1 MPCNLKS
8 ALLGGLLLGTA
19 ALAPAQSSSDVI
31 YNLLRQMKP
40 TVLAAWH
47 GGDREQ
53 NPIQSFSASPGT
65 ITAGQ
70 TTTLSWVVEGAK
82 DVTLSGVSATPA
94 SSAVVAPTHTTTY
107 TLTARTAWGK
117 SVSQDVTVNVAADP
131 SIANAVIDPTQPGNA
146 VAPGY
151 IGFSHEWGQAQ
162 LLMGD
167 PAIGTNPIYRQL
179 LENLTAYGGGPI
191 SIRVGGNSTDT
202 TALPDA
208 STVRPF
214 AQLFEDL
221 SSPTRDEAGP
231 WRNDFWH
238 DHAQRHARKDGVFF
252 YLGVNLGSNVVE
264 LATSQA
270 KVFVENMPK
279 GSIRAIEIGNEPD
292 FYPTV
297 SHHRPGTY
305 DYAAYAL
312 DFLTWRQS
320 IFNAVPNSP
329 LVHGPSDASFPAL
342 PLSSNGITITTTY
355 LTPADMSSFV
365 QQEGSSLESVGQHH
379 YTTFGSNVGGNPQPG
394 ILLEPASTTA
404 RPAVAAQY
412 AAIANQ
418 AGKPY
423 RISEINSI
431 AGSGQAG
438 ITNAFEQTLWSAD
451 IMFEYVKI
459 GAVGVNFHSNDW
471 NSFNQ
476 WDAYAAFHF
485 YVPEAQFISAYSH
498 YSAAD
503 GVPAPARVPPP
514 PGNQFTSQYE
524 VREIQSLYYGMLF
537 FAQATA
543 HQGRLLPVALNTSAN
558 LKAWATLDPT
568 NGGVNIAIINKDQS
582 ASGSVQLTVPGY
594 KRGLVTR
601 LLAPSFS
608 AKTGI
613 TIGGQTFDGSQDG
626 KPVGTRYGEFT
637 RSQNGTF
644 EVSVGPT
651 SAFLLTLKKRDHD
664 RDLDRDDD

>member
-1 MPCNLKS
+1 MKNPPWNRHISCIIKS
-8 ALLGGLLLGTA
+8 ALLSGLLIATT
-19 ALAPAQSSSDVI
+19 ALATSPSS
-31 YNLLRQMKP
+31 
-40 TVLAAWH
+40 
-47 GGDREQ
+47 
-53 NPIQSFSASPGT
+53 NPIQSFSASPDT

-94 SSAVVAPTHTTTY
+94 SSAVVGPTHTTTY

-117 SVSQDVTVNVAADP
+117 SVSQELTVNVAADP
-131 SIANAVIDPTQPGNA
+131 SIANAVIDPTQAGNA
-146 VAPGY
+146 VPPGY

-179 LENLTAYGGGPI
+179 LDNLTAYGGGPI

-238 DHAQRHARKDGVFF
+238 DNAQRHARKDGVFF
-252 YLGVNLGSNVVE
+252 YLGVNLGSDVVA

-270 KVFVENMPK
+270 QVLVQNMPK

-297 SHHRPGTY
+297 SHHRPSTY
-305 DYAAYAL
+305 DYTAYAL
-312 DFLTWRQS
+312 DFLNWRKS
-320 IFNAVPNSP
+320 IFAAVPNSP
-329 LVHGPSDASFPAL
+329 PVHGPSDASFPAL

-355 LTPADMSSFV
+355 LTPANMSSFV
-365 QQEGSSLESVGQHH
+365 QQERFSLESVGQHH

-394 ILLEPASTTA
+394 VLLEPASTTA

-412 AAIANQ
+412 AEIAKQ

-438 ITNAFEQTLWSAD
+438 ITNAFEETLWSAD

-485 YVPEAQFISAYSH
+485 YVPEAQFTAAYSH

-503 GVPAPARVPPP
+503 GVPAPAPVPPP

-543 HQGRLLPVALNTSAN
+543 HQGQLLPVTLNTSAN

-568 NGGVNIAIINKDQS
+568 NGDVNIAIINKDIT
-582 ASGSVQLTVPGY
+582 ASGSIQLTVPGY
-594 KRGLVTR
+594 KRGLVKR

-608 AKTGI
+608 AITGI

-626 KPVGTRYGEFT
+626 KPVGTAYGEFT

-651 SAFLLTLKKRDHD
+651 SAFLLTLKKRDRD
-664 RDLDRDDD
+664 RDGD

>member
-1 MPCNLKS
+1 MKNPPWNRHLSCIIRS
-8 ALLGGLLLGTA
+8 ALLGGLLIATT
-19 ALAPAQSSSDVI
+19 ALASPPSS
-31 YNLLRQMKP
+31 
-40 TVLAAWH
+40 
-47 GGDREQ
+47 
-53 NPIQSFSASPGT
+53 NPIQSFSASLDT

-70 TTTLSWVVEGAK
+70 TTTLTWVVEGAK

-94 SSAVVAPTHTTTY
+94 SSAVVAPSHTTTY
-107 TLTARTAWGK
+107 TLTARTNGDK
-117 SVSQDVTVNVAADP
+117 FVSKEVTINVAADT
-131 SIANAVIDPTQPGNA
+131 SIANAVIDPNQPGNA
-146 VAPGY
+146 VPSGY

-167 PAIGTNPIYRQL
+167 PTIGTNPIYRQL
-179 LENLTAYGGGPI
+179 LDNLTAYGGGPI

-208 STVRPF
+208 GTVRPF
-214 AQLFEDL
+214 AQLFEDQ
-221 SSPTRDEAGP
+221 SSPACHETSP

-238 DHAQRHARKDGVFF
+238 DSAQRHARKDGVFF
-252 YLGVNLGSNVVE
+252 YLGVNLGSDVVA

-270 KVFVENMPK
+270 QVFVQNMPRQ
-279 GSIRAIEIGNEPD
+279 SIRAIEIGNEPD

-297 SHHRPGTY
+297 SHHRPSTY
-305 DYAAYAL
+305 DYADYAE
-312 DFLTWRQS
+312 DFLTWRKS
-320 IFNAVPNSP
+320 IFAAVPDSP
-329 LVHGPSDASFPAL
+329 PVHGPSDASFPAL
-342 PLSSNGITITTTY
+342 PLSSNGIAITTTY
-355 LTPADMSSFV
+355 LTPANMNSFV
-365 QQEGSSLESVGQHH
+365 QQERFSLESVGQHH
-379 YTTFGSNVGGNPQPG
+379 YTTFGTNVGGNPQPG
-394 ILLEPASTTA
+394 VLLEPASTTA

-412 AAIANQ
+412 AAIAKQ

-423 RISEINSI
+423 RISEMNSI

-485 YVPEAQFISAYSH
+485 YVPEAQFTAAYSH

-503 GVPAPARVPPP
+503 GVPAPAPVPPP

-524 VREIQSLYYGMLF
+524 VREIQSLYYGMMF

-543 HQGRLLPVALNTSAN
+543 HQGRLLPVTLNTSAN

-568 NGGVNIAIINKDQS
+568 NGDVNIAIINKDIT

-594 KRGLVTR
+594 KRGLVKR

-608 AKTGI
+608 ATTGI

-626 KPVGTRYGEFT
+626 KAVGTRYGEFI

-651 SAFLLTLKKRDHD
+651 SAFLLTLKKRDRD
-664 RDLDRDDD
+664 RDED

>member
-1 MPCNLKS
+1 MKNPPWNQDISCIIRS
-8 ALLGGLLLGTA
+8 ALLSGLLTA
-19 ALAPAQSSSDVI
+19 TTP
-31 YNLLRQMKP
+31 
-40 TVLAAWH
+40 LAASPSS
-47 GGDREQ
+47 
-53 NPIQSFSASPGT
+53 NPIRSFSANPGT

-94 SSAVVAPTHTTTY
+94 SSAVVGPTHTTTY

-117 SVSQDVTVNVAADP
+117 SVSQELTVNVAADP
-131 SIANAVIDPTQPGNA
+131 SIANAVIDPTQAGNA
-146 VAPGY
+146 VPPGY

-179 LENLTAYGGGPI
+179 LDNLTAYGGGPI
-191 SIRVGGNSTDT
+191 SIRVGGNTTDT

-238 DHAQRHARKDGVFF
+238 DNAQRHTRKDGVFF
-252 YLGVNLGSNVVE
+252 YLGVNLGSDVVA

-270 KVFVENMPK
+270 EVFVQNMPK

-297 SHHRPGTY
+297 SHHRPSTY
-305 DYAAYAL
+305 DYADYAL
-312 DFLTWRQS
+312 DFLTWGNS
-320 IFNAVPNSP
+320 IFAAVPDGP
-329 LVHGPSDASFPAL
+329 LLMGPSDAEFPAL

-355 LTPADMSSFV
+355 LTPANMVSFV
-365 QQEGSSLESVGQHH
+365 QQEGCSLEAVSQHH
-379 YTTFGSNVGGNPQPG
+379 YTTFGSNVGGKPQPG

-404 RPAVAAQY
+404 NPAVAAQY
-412 AAIANQ
+412 AAIAKQ

-423 RISEINSI
+423 RIAEINSI

-438 ITNAFEQTLWSAD
+438 ITNAFEETLWSTD
-451 IMFEYVKI
+451 VMFEYAKI
-459 GAVGVNFHSNDW
+459 GASGVNFHSNDW

-485 YVPEAQFISAYSH
+485 YVPEAQFTSAYSH

-503 GVPAPARVPPP
+503 GVPAPAPVPPP

-543 HQGRLLPVALNTSAN
+543 HQGRLLPITLNTSAN

-568 NGGVNIAIINKDQS
+568 NGDINIAIINKDTT
-582 ASGSVQLTVPGY
+582 ASGSIQLTVPGY
-594 KRGLVTR
+594 KRGLVKR

-608 AKTGI
+608 AIIGI

-626 KPVGTRYGEFT
+626 KPVGTAYGEFT

-651 SAFLLTLKKRDHD
+651 SAFLLTLKKRDP
-664 RDLDRDDD
+664 DRDDY

>member
-1 MPCNLKS
+1 MKKTPWNRHISCIIKS
-8 ALLGGLLLGTA
+8 ALLSGLLIATT
-19 ALAPAQSSSDVI
+19 ALATSPSS
-31 YNLLRQMKP
+31 
-40 TVLAAWH
+40 
-47 GGDREQ
+47 
-53 NPIQSFSASPGT
+53 NPIQSFTANPST

-70 TTTLSWVVEGAK
+70 TTTLTWVVEGAK

-94 SSAVVAPTHTTTY
+94 SSAVVGPTHTTTY

-117 SVSQDVTVNVAADP
+117 SVSQELTVNVAADP
-131 SIANAVIDPTQPGNA
+131 SIANAVIDPTQAGNA
-146 VAPGY
+146 VPPGY

-179 LENLTAYGGGPI
+179 LDNLAAYGSGPI

-221 SSPTRDEAGP
+221 SSPTRDEAGS
-231 WRNDFWH
+231 WRTDFWH

-252 YLGVNLGSNVVE
+252 YLGVNLGSDVVA

-270 KVFVENMPK
+270 QVFVQNMPK

-297 SHHRPGTY
+297 SHHRPSTY
-305 DYAAYAL
+305 DYTAYAL
-312 DFLTWRQS
+312 DFLNWRKS
-320 IFNAVPNSP
+320 IFAAVPNSP
-329 LVHGPSDASFPAL
+329 PVHGPSDASFPAL
-342 PLSSNGITITTTY
+342 PLSSGAVSIVTTY
-355 LTPADMSSFV
+355 LTPAHMSSFV
-365 QQEGSSLESVGQHH
+365 QQERFSLESVGQHH
-379 YTTFGSNVGGNPQPG
+379 YTTFGTNVGGNPQPG
-394 ILLEPASTTA
+394 VLLEPASTTA

-412 AAIANQ
+412 AAIAKQ

-423 RISEINSI
+423 RISEMNSI

-485 YVPEAQFISAYSH
+485 YVPEAQFTAAYSH
-498 YSAAD
+498 YSSAD
-503 GVPAPARVPPP
+503 GVPAPAPVPPP

-543 HQGRLLPVALNTSAN
+543 HQGQLLPVTLNTSAN

-568 NGGVNIAIINKDQS
+568 NGDVNIAIINKDIT

-594 KRGLVTR
+594 KRGLVKR

-608 AKTGI
+608 AITGI

-626 KPVGTRYGEFT
+626 KPVGTAYGEFT
-637 RSQNGTF
+637 RSQNSIF

-651 SAFLLTLKKRDHD
+651 SAFLLTLKETGS
-664 RDLDRDDD
+664 

>member
-1 MPCNLKS
+1 MKNPPWNRHISRILKS
-8 ALLGGLLLGTA
+8 ALLCRLLVGTA
-19 ALAPAQSSSDVI
+19 ALAAAHPSS
-31 YNLLRQMKP
+31 
-40 TVLAAWH
+40 
-47 GGDREQ
+47 
-53 NPIQSFSASPGT
+53 NPIQSFSASPST

-70 TTTLSWVVEGAK
+70 TSTLTWVVEGAK

-94 SSAVVAPTHTTTY
+94 SSAVVGPTHTTTY
-107 TLTARTAWGK
+107 TLTATTAWGK
-117 SVSQDVTVNVAADP
+117 SASQEVTVNVAADP
-131 SIANAVIDPTQPGNA
+131 SIANATIDPTQPGNA
-146 VAPGY
+146 VPAGF

-179 LENLTAYGGGPI
+179 LENLMAYGGGPI

-208 STVRPF
+208 STVSPF

-252 YLGVNLGSNVVE
+252 YLGVNLGSDVVE

-270 KVFVENMPK
+270 KVFVQNMPK

-297 SHHRPGTY
+297 SKHRPSTY
-305 DYAAYAL
+305 DYTAYAL
-312 DFLTWRQS
+312 DFLNWRKS
-320 IFNAVPNSP
+320 IFAAVPNSP
-329 LVHGPSDASFPAL
+329 PVHGPSDASFPAL

-355 LTPADMSSFV
+355 LTPANMSSFV

-451 IMFEYVKI
+451 VMFEYAKI

-485 YVPEAQFISAYSH
+485 YVPEAQFTAAYSH

-503 GVPAPARVPPP
+503 GVPAPAPVPPP

-543 HQGRLLPVALNTSAN
+543 HQGRLLPVTLNTSAN

-568 NGGVNIAIINKDQS
+568 NGDVNIAIINKDTT
-582 ASGSVQLTVPGY
+582 ASGSIQLTVPGY
-594 KRGLVTR
+594 KRGLVSR

-608 AKTGI
+608 AITGI

-626 KPVGTRYGEFT
+626 EAVGTRYGEFI

-651 SAFLLTLKKRDHD
+651 SAFLLTLKKRDRD
-664 RDLDRDDD
+664 RDED

>member
-1 MPCNLKS
+1 MMKS
-8 ALLGGLLLGTA
+8 ALLSGLLIATT
-19 ALAPAQSSSDVI
+19 ALATSPGSD
-31 YNLLRQMKP
+31 
-40 TVLAAWH
+40 
-47 GGDREQ
+47 
-53 NPIQSFSASPGT
+53 PIRSFSANPGT

-94 SSAVVAPTHTTTY
+94 SSAIVGPTHTTTY

-117 SVSQDVTVNVAADP
+117 SVSQELTVNVAADP
-131 SIANAVIDPTQPGNA
+131 SIANAVIDPTQAGNA
-146 VAPGY
+146 VPPGY

-179 LENLTAYGGGPI
+179 LDNLTAYGGGPI

-221 SSPTRDEAGP
+221 SSPTRDEASP

-238 DHAQRHARKDGVFF
+238 DKAQRHARKDGVFF
-252 YLGVNLGSNVVE
+252 YLGVNLGSDVVA

-270 KVFVENMPK
+270 QVFVQNMPK

-297 SHHRPGTY
+297 SHHRPSTY
-305 DYAAYAL
+305 DYTAYAL
-312 DFLTWRQS
+312 DFLNWRKS
-320 IFNAVPNSP
+320 IFAAVPNSP
-329 LVHGPSDASFPAL
+329 PVHGPSDASFPAL

-355 LTPADMSSFV
+355 LTPANMSSFV
-365 QQEGSSLESVGQHH
+365 QQERFSLESVGQHH
-379 YTTFGSNVGGNPQPG
+379 YTTFGTNVGGNPQPG
-394 ILLEPASTTA
+394 VLLEPASTTA

-412 AAIANQ
+412 AEIAQQ

-438 ITNAFEQTLWSAD
+438 ITNAFEETLWSAD

-459 GAVGVNFHSNDW
+459 GAIGVNFHSNDW

-485 YVPEAQFISAYSH
+485 YVPQAQFTAAYSH
-498 YSAAD
+498 YSPAD
-503 GVPAPARVPPP
+503 GVPAPAPVPPP

-543 HQGRLLPVALNTSAN
+543 HQGQLLPVTLNTSAN

-568 NGGVNIAIINKDQS
+568 NGDVHIAIINKDTT

-594 KRGLVTR
+594 KRGLVKR

-608 AKTGI
+608 AITGI

-626 KPVGTRYGEFT
+626 KPVGTAYGEFT

-651 SAFLLTLKKRDHD
+651 SAFLLTLKKRDRD
-664 RDLDRDDD
+664 RDED

>member
-1 MPCNLKS
+1 M
-8 ALLGGLLLGTA
+8 
-19 ALAPAQSSSDVI
+19 
-31 YNLLRQMKP
+31 
-40 TVLAAWH
+40 
-47 GGDREQ
+47 
-53 NPIQSFSASPGT
+53 
-65 ITAGQ
+65 
-70 TTTLSWVVEGAK
+70 
-82 DVTLSGVSATPA
+82 
-94 SSAVVAPTHTTTY
+94 
-107 TLTARTAWGK
+107 
-117 SVSQDVTVNVAADP
+117 TVNVAADT
-131 SIANAVIDPTQPGNA
+131 SIANAVIDPNQPGNA

-179 LENLTAYGGGPI
+179 LDNLTAYGGGPI
-191 SIRVGGNSTDT
+191 SIRVGGNTTDT

-208 STVRPF
+208 GTVRPF
-214 AQLFEDL
+214 AQLFEDQ
-221 SSPTRDEAGP
+221 SSPTCHEAGP

-238 DHAQRHARKDGVFF
+238 DSAQRHAHKDGVFF
-252 YLGVNLGSNVVE
+252 YLGVNLGSDVVA

-270 KVFVENMPK
+270 TVFVQNMPK

-297 SHHRPGTY
+297 SHHRPSTY
-305 DYAAYAL
+305 DYADYAL
-312 DFLTWRQS
+312 DFLTWGKS
-320 IFNAVPNSP
+320 IFAAVPDSP
-329 LVHGPSDASFPAL
+329 LLMGPSDAEFPAL

-355 LTPADMSSFV
+355 LTPANMVSFV
-365 QQEGSSLESVGQHH
+365 QQEGSSLEAVSQHH

-404 RPAVAAQY
+404 NPAVAAQY
-412 AAIANQ
+412 AAIAKQ

-423 RISEINSI
+423 RIAEINSI

-438 ITNAFEQTLWSAD
+438 ITSAFEETLWSAD
-451 IMFEYVKI
+451 VMFEYVKI
-459 GAVGVNFHSNDW
+459 GASGVNFHSNDW

-485 YVPEAQFISAYSH
+485 YVPEAQFTAAYSH

-503 GVPAPARVPPP
+503 GVAAPAPVPPP

-543 HQGRLLPVALNTSAN
+543 HQGRLLPVTLNTSAN

-568 NGGVNIAIINKDQS
+568 NGDVNIAIMNKDTT
-582 ASGSVQLTVPGY
+582 ASGSIQLTVPGY
-594 KRGLVTR
+594 KRGLVSR

-608 AKTGI
+608 AITGI

-626 KPVGTRYGEFT
+626 KPVGTAYGEFT

-651 SAFLLTLKKRDHD
+651 SAFLLTLKKRD
-664 RDLDRDDD
+664 RDDD

>member
-1 MPCNLKS
+1 MKNSPWNRHMSRILKS
-8 ALLGGLLLGTA
+8 ALLGGLLIATT
-19 ALAPAQSSSDVI
+19 ALASSPSS
-31 YNLLRQMKP
+31 
-40 TVLAAWH
+40 
-47 GGDREQ
+47 

-70 TTTLSWVVEGAK
+70 TTTLTWVVEGAK

-94 SSAVVAPTHTTTY
+94 SSAVVAPSHTTTY
-107 TLTARTAWGK
+107 TLTARTNGDK
-117 SVSQDVTVNVAADP
+117 FVSKEVTINVAADP
-131 SIANAVIDPTQPGNA
+131 SIANAMIDPTQAGNA
-146 VAPGY
+146 VPSGY

-167 PAIGTNPIYRQL
+167 PAIGTNRIYRQL
-179 LENLTAYGGGPI
+179 LDNLTEYGGGPI

-208 STVRPF
+208 STVSPF
-214 AQLFEDL
+214 GALFED
-221 SSPTRDEAGP
+221 
-231 WRNDFWH
+231 
-238 DHAQRHARKDGVFF
+238 QRHADGVFF
-252 YLGVNLGSNVVE
+252 YLGVNLGSDVVA

-270 KVFVENMPK
+270 QVLVQNMPK

-297 SHHRPGTY
+297 SQHRPSTY
-305 DYAAYAL
+305 DYADYAL
-312 DFLTWRQS
+312 DFLTWGKG
-320 IFNAVPNSP
+320 IFAAVPDSP
-329 LVHGPSDASFPAL
+329 LLMGPSDAEFPAL

-355 LTPADMSSFV
+355 LTPANMVSFV
-365 QQEGSSLESVGQHH
+365 QQEGSSLELVSQHS
-379 YTTFGSNVGGNPQPG
+379 YATFGSNVGGNPQPG

-404 RPAVAAQY
+404 NPAVAAQY
-412 AAIANQ
+412 AAIAKQ

-423 RISEINSI
+423 RIAEMNSI

-503 GVPAPARVPPP
+503 GVQPPAPVPPP
-514 PGNQFTSQYE
+514 PGNQFTSQYT
-524 VREIQSLYYGMLF
+524 VREIQALYYGMLF
-537 FAQATA
+537 FAEATA
-543 HQGRLLPVALNTSAN
+543 HQGRLLPVTLNTSAN
-558 LKAWATLDPT
+558 LKAWATLDPI
-568 NGGVNIAIINKDQS
+568 NGDANIAIINKDQS

-594 KRGLVTR
+594 KRGLVKR

-608 AKTGI
+608 SITGI
-613 TIGGQTFDGSQDG
+613 TIAGQTFDGSQDG
-626 KPVGTRYGEFT
+626 KAVGIRYGELI

-651 SAFLLTLKKRDHD
+651 SAFLLTLKKRD
-664 RDLDRDDD
+664 RDDD

>member
-1 MPCNLKS
+1 MKYPTWNRHLSCIIKS
-8 ALLGGLLLGTA
+8 ALLMATT
-19 ALAPAQSSSDVI
+19 ALASPPSS
-31 YNLLRQMKP
+31 
-40 TVLAAWH
+40 
-47 GGDREQ
+47 

-70 TTTLSWVVEGAK
+70 TTTLTWVVEGAK

-94 SSAVVAPTHTTTY
+94 SSAVVAPSHTTTY
-107 TLTARTAWGK
+107 TLTARTNGDIFVCK
-117 SVSQDVTVNVAADP
+117 EVTINVAADP
-131 SIANAVIDPTQPGNA
+131 SIANAMIDPTQAGNA
-146 VAPGY
+146 VPSGY

-179 LENLTAYGGGPI
+179 LDNLTAYGGGPI

-208 STVRPF
+208 STVSPF
-214 AQLFEDL
+214 AALFED
-221 SSPTRDEAGP
+221 
-231 WRNDFWH
+231 
-238 DHAQRHARKDGVFF
+238 QRHADGVFF
-252 YLGVNLGSNVVE
+252 YLGVNLGSDVVA
-264 LATSQA
+264 LATNQA
-270 KVFVENMPK
+270 QVFAQNMPRR
-279 GSIRAIEIGNEPD
+279 SIRAIEIGNEPD

-297 SHHRPGTY
+297 SHHRPSTY
-305 DYAAYAL
+305 DYADHAE
-312 DFLTWRQS
+312 DFLTWRKS
-320 IFNAVPNSP
+320 IFAAVPNSP
-329 LVHGPSDASFPAL
+329 PVHGPSDASFPAL
-342 PLSSNGITITTTY
+342 PLSSGTVSIVTTY
-355 LTPADMSSFV
+355 LTPANMSSFV
-365 QQEGSSLESVGQHH
+365 QQERFSLESVGQHH
-379 YTTFGSNVGGNPQPG
+379 YTTFGTNVGGNPQPG
-394 ILLEPASTTA
+394 VLLEPAATTA

-412 AAIANQ
+412 SAIAKQ

-423 RISEINSI
+423 RISEMNSI

-485 YVPEAQFISAYSH
+485 YVPEAQFTAAYSH

-503 GVPAPARVPPP
+503 GVPAPGPVPPP

-543 HQGRLLPVALNTSAN
+543 HQGRLLPVTLNTSAN

-568 NGGVNIAIINKDQS
+568 NGNVNIAIINKDIT

-594 KRGLVTR
+594 KRGLVKR

-608 AKTGI
+608 ATTGI
-613 TIGGQTFDGSQDG
+613 TIAGQTFDGSQDG
-626 KPVGTRYGEFT
+626 KPVGTGYGEFI

-651 SAFLLTLKKRDHD
+651 SAFLLTLKKRD
-664 RDLDRDDD
+664 RDRDDD